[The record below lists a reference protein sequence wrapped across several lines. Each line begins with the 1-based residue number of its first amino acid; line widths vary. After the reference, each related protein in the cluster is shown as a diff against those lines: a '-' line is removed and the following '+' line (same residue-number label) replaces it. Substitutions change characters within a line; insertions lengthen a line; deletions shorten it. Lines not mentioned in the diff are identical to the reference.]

1 MQKNSYFLIGDTHP
15 EIICLASTI
24 TQKAEQCVVSVG
36 FYLKDREFQKC
47 AKLMSRFGV
56 SEQLSKRVLPKEF
69 DQIRIVRSLAIRDC
83 FSWVFRKSIESKF
96 LNFVKDA
103 LYFAHIL
110 YLNLRLRVSNPSIV
124 VCYDHHRNLLIPK
137 NSRVTVIALVAHPKE
152 FNSRV
157 NQARL
162 IYPNWKFQKN
172 EKLQLNEKLYD
183 RADNFVV
190 LSNYAAESFVK
201 FGIERSR
208 LHTINIGPKN
218 GNKQI
223 LTMESFEDIKRIKC
237 LYVGQLSFRKGVPA
251 IAALSHRVDAHV
263 QISIVTNS
271 STRAQEEMSTNSE
284 VDRLNI
290 INNPSRLILES
301 AFRSSS
307 VFLFPTFAEG
317 FSLACIEAMSYGLI
331 PIISYNSG
339 VSEILE
345 GTDLEAFIIE
355 PGSATDMEKNIL
367 RLGKLTNHDFRRLR
381 FLSYEISR
389 SYTLD
394 GFAEKLTRIV
404 GYQ

>member
-15 EIICLASTI
+15 EIISLASLI
-24 TQKAEQCVVSVG
+24 IQKGEQCVVSVG

-47 AKLMSRFGV
+47 SKLMSRFGV
-56 SEQLSKRVLPKEF
+56 SAQLSKRVLPKEF
-69 DQIRIVRSLAIRDC
+69 DQIRIVRSLAIYDC

-96 LNFVKDA
+96 LNCMKDA

-137 NSRVTVIALVAHPKE
+137 NARVTVIALVAHPKE

-157 NQARL
+157 NQARS

-172 EKLQLNEKLYD
+172 EKLQSNKKLYE

-190 LSNYAAESFVK
+190 LSNYAAESFIK

-223 LTMESFEDIKRIKC
+223 LTMESFEDFNRIKC

-251 IAALSHRVDAHV
+251 IAMLSHRVDAHV

-271 STRAQEEMSTNSE
+271 STRAQEELFTNSE
-284 VDRLNI
+284 VNRLNI

-301 AFRSSS
+301 VFRSSS

-367 RLGKLTNHDFRRLR
+367 RLGKLTNYDFRRLR

-394 GFAEKLTRIV
+394 SFAEKLTQIIR
-404 GYQ
+404 YQ